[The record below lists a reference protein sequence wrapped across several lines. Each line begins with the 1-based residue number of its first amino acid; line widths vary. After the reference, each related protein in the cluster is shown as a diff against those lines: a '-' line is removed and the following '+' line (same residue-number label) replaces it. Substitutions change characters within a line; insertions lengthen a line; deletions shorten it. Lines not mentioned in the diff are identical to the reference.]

1 VPSRRSPASVACG
14 QRARPRSTVRECRAW
29 APGQASSGSQDAQN
43 QWSSLP
49 PMQAHTAVLVRV
61 ALFSLFNM
69 RLSVGLERAIWPN
82 THPRRAG
89 ESPTSSHEISSN
101 RCQYCVRTR
110 WQGAQPAPGR
120 SSWKLRPG
128 TKRQCRCDRTI
139 LSYGKRR
146 YLNGPKQ
153 SRHEWIMDNG
163 PMANRQAALILLL
176 LP

>member
-1 VPSRRSPASVACG
+1 MKAPPAATRS
-14 QRARPRSTVRECRAW
+14 ARTGVNTVFERGGRTLNQL
-29 APGQASSGSQDAQN
+29 QAGLLGSSGASDG
-43 QWSSLP
+43 
-49 PMQAHTAVLVRV
+49 T
-61 ALFSLFNM
+61 
-69 RLSVGLERAIWPN
+69 E
-82 THPRRAG
+82 
-89 ESPTSSHEISSN
+89 
-101 RCQYCVRTR
+101 
-110 WQGAQPAPGR
+110 
-120 SSWKLRPG
+120 LRPG